1 MEEASNTSIKKHCTK
16 QEALITVEM
25 MQCSENSTVDL
36 MSTHMQHK
44 IFMPSLTHTHT
55 GEHTFLLLGTW
66 IIRLHRCLERKL

>member
-36 MSTHMQHK
+36 MSTHMHK
-44 IFMPSLTHTHT
+44 ICMPSLAHT